1 MALSHDEI
9 VASPNVI
16 EERFKGGKTVRV
28 RQVRQVRQYTNK
40 ISAAAAK
47 TRSNEIEALPL
58 LVQHSGLRVPEYVTV
73 LESAGIALST
83 HPYIWYL
90 PSPVVSYVILKF
102 WKSSG
107 LSLLRMA
114 SLLFGTS
121 LENNFKSSAPFL
133 LQNHDIM
140 ASCWANISS
149 IPGLRGRSVAASD

>member
-1 MALSHDEI
+1 MALSHNGI

-16 EERFKGGKTVRV
+16 EERFKGGKTVR
-28 RQVRQVRQYTNK
+28 VRQVRQYTNK

-58 LVQHSGLRVPEYVTV
+58 LVQHPSLRVPEYVTV

-90 PSPVVSYVILKF
+90 PSPVVSYVILKY

-133 LQNHDIM
+133 PQNHYTYGELLGQYIKY
-140 ASCWANISS
+140 
-149 IPGLRGRSVAASD
+149 PRS